1 MLSRK
6 NLTLSALVLS
16 NGLNLG
22 TRSRAALADV
32 NLDGQTLNIR
42 TSHHDVMREGVVEYS
57 FSKPKSKEGIPS
69 IPGSISPV
77 QVQQASCASWQ
88 RSGWAVDGS
97 IVTEP
102 RPADLAVTCEPRPD
116 DRVTR
121 FPTFFLFVGDTARRG
136 LEKQAAARAIASG
149 STGRG
154 RTASRRAA
162 LACSATARATT
173 VGK

>member
-22 TRSRAALADV
+22 TRSRAANADV
-32 NLDGQTLNIR
+32 NLDGQTLCILN
-42 TSHHDVMREGVVEYS
+42 SHHGVMREGMEWYS
-57 FSKPKSKEGIPS
+57 FSKPKSKPGIPS

-77 QVQQASCASWQ
+77 QVQQPRCVQ
-88 RSGWAVDGS
+88 PQPGGWAVDVCVLTEARPANLAGRR
-97 IVTEP
+97 EP
-102 RPADLAVTCEPRPD
+102 RLD

-121 FPTFFLFVGDTARRG
+121 FPTSDSIVGSTLERSLVRQATASSRVSRSTGFHRTARR
-136 LEKQAAARAIASG
+136 AI
-149 STGRG
+149 T
-154 RTASRRAA
+154 
-162 LACSATARATT
+162 CSAAARATT